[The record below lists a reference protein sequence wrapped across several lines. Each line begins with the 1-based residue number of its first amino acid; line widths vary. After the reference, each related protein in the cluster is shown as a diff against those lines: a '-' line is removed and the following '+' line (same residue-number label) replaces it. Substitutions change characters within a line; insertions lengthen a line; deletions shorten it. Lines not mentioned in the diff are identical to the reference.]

1 MILQKV
7 HIAERLSCAGT
18 VPQKGTGNHTQLCKR
33 REIVVDEA
41 DVRTRAEAHAAANV
55 AGDLALA
62 ATDLTEEALAN
73 IGPVARRLPRPIT
86 SAEVTRVEKTTEDR
100 FVSEIRYSGA
110 DSSVVV
116 ESVWMDR
123 EGRPMISETRI
134 I

>member
-7 HIAERLSCAGT
+7 HIAERLSCAVT
-18 VPQKGTGNHTQLCKR
+18 VPEHSRSQRVDGER

-41 DVRTRAEAHAAANV
+41 EVRKRAEAHAAANV

-62 ATDLTEEALAN
+62 ATDLTEEARAN

-86 SAEVTRVEKTTEDR
+86 SAEVTRVERAAEDR
-100 FVSEIRYSGA
+100 FVAEISYSGV
-110 DSSVVV
+110 DSSAIV
-116 ESVWMDR
+116 ESVWTDR
-123 EGRPMISETRI
+123 DGRPMISETRI